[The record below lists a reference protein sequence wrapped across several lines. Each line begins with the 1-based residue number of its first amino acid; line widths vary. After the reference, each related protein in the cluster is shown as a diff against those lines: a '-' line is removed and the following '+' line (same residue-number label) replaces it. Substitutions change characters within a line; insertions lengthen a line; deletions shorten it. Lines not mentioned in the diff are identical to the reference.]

1 MGAAIDIAAS
11 PRPTLDAA
19 TCSTSGR
26 YLVSNPAHFADV
38 SFHSAASLRMCRER
52 MQQAAAAFSIVEAE
66 VVGLHFAMPSQVEVG
81 PYMHSDSEN
90 EPVSPHSCC
99 GDDFSDENQSA
110 HSDWQTALLDED
122 LLARGRQ
129 YDAVNIR
136 YSRQQVPAFVCRS
149 IVRPLLLGL
158 A

>member
-11 PRPTLDAA
+11 PRPTSDAA

-26 YLVSNPAHFADV
+26 DFASNAAYCADK
-38 SFHSAASLRMCRER
+38 SFHSAASLRVFRER
-52 MQQAAAAFSIVEAE
+52 MQQAAAAFSTVEAE
-66 VVGLHFAMPSQVEVG
+66 VAGLHFAMPSQLEVG
-81 PYMHSDSEN
+81 PPMHSDSEN

-99 GDDFSDENQSA
+99 EDDFSDENQA

-122 LLARGRQ
+122 MLATGRQ
-129 YDAVNIR
+129 YDAVNVR

-149 IVRPLLLGL
+149 IVRPLLLSL